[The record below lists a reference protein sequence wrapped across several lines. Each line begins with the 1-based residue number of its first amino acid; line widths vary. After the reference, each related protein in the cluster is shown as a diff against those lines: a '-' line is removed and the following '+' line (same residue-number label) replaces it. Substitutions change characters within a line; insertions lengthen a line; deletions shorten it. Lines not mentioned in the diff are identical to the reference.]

1 MAPSEGMTLAD
12 ATPGLVAV
20 VAAASLAPVFGR
32 LGSAVG
38 LVDRGADDLKIHRA
52 PVPILGGLAVV
63 TAAGIGM
70 AVTGRSAPW
79 GLAGAVLVGFVGGLM
94 DDLRPLP
101 PWVRV
106 LILVLAGMALT
117 TGFDQLPFA
126 AAIGTALLVLA
137 CANAVNIVDGQ
148 DGLAGGLAAIAAL
161 ALGALGAIHG
171 DPAVVAIGVA
181 TTGSLLGFLPWNW
194 PRARLFLGNG
204 GAYAVGVGLAFLAA
218 RLIALD
224 GWRGL
229 LAAGA
234 CLGVFAFEVAFTVAR
249 RATSG
254 GAITAGDRLHSYD
267 LLARMR
273 GRVAS
278 TLWFWGLGLVA
289 GAVGVSVGV
298 LPLPVGVALTAGLV
312 VAGTWWGLR
321 LWAGRVPVT

>member
-1 MAPSEGMTLAD
+1 
-12 ATPGLVAV
+12 
-20 VAAASLAPVFGR
+20 
-32 LGSAVG
+32 
-38 LVDRGADDLKIHRA
+38 
-52 PVPILGGLAVV
+52 
-63 TAAGIGM
+63 
-70 AVTGRSAPW
+70 
-79 GLAGAVLVGFVGGLM
+79 
-94 DDLRPLP
+94 
-101 PWVRV
+101 
-106 LILVLAGMALT
+106 
-117 TGFDQLPFA
+117 
-126 AAIGTALLVLA
+126 
-137 CANAVNIVDGQ
+137 
-148 DGLAGGLAAIAAL
+148 
-161 ALGALGAIHG
+161 
-171 DPAVVAIGVA
+171 
-181 TTGSLLGFLPWNW
+181 
-194 PRARLFLGNG
+194 
-204 GAYAVGVGLAFLAA
+204 VGVGLAFLAA

-289 GAVGVSVGV
+289 GAVGVGVGV
-298 LPLPVGVALTAGLV
+298 LPPPVGVALTAGLV